1 MIIKIIIH
9 TNQRFLMKFY
19 NRKEELHE
27 IRLLRNAM
35 PSMVVLTGRRRVG
48 KTEIINNFLKNEKG
62 VYFFIDNEKSEK
74 LLIREF
80 SDQLKDYFGME
91 DYIVIEKWET
101 LLQFIFDIGQEQEI
115 IVCID
120 EFQRLLDINPS
131 VINQI
136 QKYWDTSSTGSQIFF
151 IISGSSVGM
160 MKRIFIDHKAPLF
173 KRAQNILFIEPFD
186 QGTIYHVLD
195 DLGITDPIDKIELYA
210 LFGGMIHYYTLF
222 EYYDVKCIEDAIDK
236 LILRRFAP
244 LKNEVRDTMIEAFG
258 REHRTYYSILS
269 AIALGKSSKSEISD
283 FVDVKVTSLSAYL
296 DGLINIMGLVHREV
310 PVTEPK
316 PNRSKKGRYLLN
328 DNYFKFWFRFI
339 FRNMSYYESGNFN
352 KISKKVKVEF
362 DSFVGKNYE
371 GICRELLI
379 KLNSHDKLPFEFDR
393 IGTWWNRKGDEI
405 DIVALNSK
413 TNEILFAECKWR
425 SEVVDIT
432 IVEELRKKA
441 SIVDWRTGRR
451 NEYFAVFSKTG
462 FSKSCLEYCKK
473 NGVLTFDA
481 EDIVGN
487 IVQRMEIG

>member
-1 MIIKIIIH
+1 
-9 TNQRFLMKFY
+9 MKFY
-19 NRKEELHE
+19 NREEELHE

-80 SDQLKDYFGME
+80 SDQLKDCFGME

-101 LLQFIFDIGQEQEI
+101 LLQFIFDIGQKQEI
-115 IVCID
+115 IICID

-136 QKYWDTSSTGSQIFF
+136 QKYWDTSSAGSQIFF

-160 MKRIFIDHKAPLF
+160 MKRIFIDNKAPLF

-195 DLGITDPIDKIELYA
+195 DLGITDPINKIELYA

-283 FVDVKVTSLSAYL
+283 FVDVKVTSLSTYL

-310 PVTEPK
+310 PVTEPN

-328 DNYFKFWFRFI
+328 DNFFKFWFRFI
-339 FRNMSYYESGNFN
+339 FRNMSYYEAGNYN
-352 KISKKVKVEF
+352 RIAEKIKVEF
-362 DSFVGKNYE
+362 DSFVGKNFE

-393 IGTWWNRKGDEI
+393 IGSWWNRKGDEI
-405 DIVALNSK
+405 DIVALNLK
-413 TNEILFAECKWR
+413 TNEILFGECKWR
-425 SEVVDIT
+425 SKEVDVT
-432 IVEELRKKA
+432 VVEDLCKKA
-441 SIVDWRTGRR
+441 SFIDWRAGRR

-462 FSKSCLEYCKK
+462 FSNSCLEYCKK
-473 NGVLTFDA
+473 NGILMYDAKDIIACFDG
-481 EDIVGN
+481 DFDNKVSKLKH
-487 IVQRMEIG
+487 